1 MSSRAQI
8 DEESLLSAAIAQTRR
23 ARAMVQLE
31 TVEMGSSRQ
40 WKWPPRDGL
49 AQNDKWKRDGEIG
62 PRSERGVPGAGIG
75 R

>member
-1 MSSRAQI
+1 
-8 DEESLLSAAIAQTRR
+8 
-23 ARAMVQLE
+23 MVQLE